1 MKKTLALVLAIA
13 LLLGVMPAVAEE
25 EVSKYDQLTV
35 STGTPFGGNFF
46 CDVLNSIGSDQDIR
60 RLIHGYS
67 LVYWDGDTG
76 SFQFNTQVIQAASMT
91 EDGTDYILALAE
103 NLKYNDGTP
112 ITARD
117 YAFSL
122 LLQGSPELREAT
134 GSRVDLSRIQ
144 GGRDYQEGRA
154 FELAGVRILG
164 DYQLSI
170 SLDPDFLPYFYQL
183 KALDVSPM
191 PISVIAPDCEVVDDG
206 KGALIDG
213 DFSAEL
219 LEETLL
225 DPMDGY
231 ISHPKVTSGP
241 YMLTSYENRTV
252 VLELNPEYIGD
263 AKGVVPTIPKL
274 IIREDDP
281 NKMVGNLVDGKTD
294 LVTRCVRK
302 DQIRAG
308 MELSMKEEFDM
319 KSYSRT
325 GVSHID
331 FCAEKGATS
340 DLSVRQALNMCL
352 DRDTLIEMY
361 TEAFGLKV
369 NGLYGIGQW
378 MFLMANGTLVPEEG
392 AEEEWADLKLDGI
405 REYDFDPPAA
415 QRLLEENGWEA
426 DRDGLLSKA
435 IDGEDVSMRLKLIY
449 PEGNGVGPLLD
460 DVFVPYLDAIGIELE
475 VEERPIDEVVRKY
488 YGQEERDCDMIL
500 IGTNFGD
507 VYDPT
512 NEYDETGRSYLNG
525 ITDPELRELAINM
538 RSTEP
543 GNATEYCRRWLAYQE
558 RLAELAVGIPLYS
571 DVYFDFH
578 IAELQKYSPAKYGS
592 WALALPEAELGDYV
606 TEEEEEEAEL
616 PDDDFDSDDLTKFDL
631 EGEDFE

>member
-1 MKKTLALVLAIA
+1 MKKILALVLAIA
-13 LLLGVMPAVAEE
+13 LLLGIMPAMAEE
-25 EVSKYDQLTV
+25 EVSKYDQLIV

-67 LVYWDGDTG
+67 LVYWDNETG
-76 SFQFNTQVIQAASMT
+76 SFQFNTQVIHAASVS
-91 EDGTDYILALAE
+91 EDETSYIFALAE

-122 LLQGSPELREAT
+122 LLQGSPELQEAT
-134 GSRVDLSRIQ
+134 GNRVNLSRIQ
-144 GGRDYQEGRA
+144 GGRDYQEGKT
-154 FELAGVRILG
+154 FELAGVRVLG

-170 SLDPDFLPYFYQL
+170 SLEPDFLPYFYQL
-183 KALDVSPM
+183 KALDVSPL

-206 KGALIDG
+206 KGAMIDG
-213 DFSAEL
+213 DFTAEL

-225 DPMDGY
+225 DPMEGY
-231 ISHPKVTSGP
+231 VSYPKVTSGP
-241 YMLTSYENRTV
+241 YMLTSYENHEV
-252 VLELNPEYIGD
+252 VLELNPQYIGD
-263 AKGVVPTIPKL
+263 AKGVIPTIPK
-274 IIREDDP
+274 IIVREDDP
-281 NKMVGNLVDGKTD
+281 NKMVENLIDGKTD

-308 MELSMKEEFDM
+308 MELAMKDEFAM
-319 KSYSRT
+319 NTYSRT
-325 GVSHID
+325 GVSYIN
-331 FCAEKGATS
+331 FCAEKGATQ
-340 DLSVRQALNMCL
+340 DQSVRQALNMCL
-352 DRDTLIEMY
+352 DRDTMIEMF

-392 AEEEWADLKLDGI
+392 TEEEWAELKLDGI
-405 REYDFDPPAA
+405 REYAFDPQAA
-415 QRLLEENGWEA
+415 LALLEENGWEA
-426 DRDGLLSKA
+426 DRDGILTKA
-435 IDGEDVSMRLKLIY
+435 IDGEDISLSLKLIY
-449 PEGNGVGPLLD
+449 PAGNGVGPLLD
-460 DVFVPYLDAIGIELE
+460 EVFVPYLDAIGIELE
-475 VEERPIDEVVRKY
+475 IEERPIDEVVRKY
-488 YGQEERDCDMIL
+488 FGQEERDCDMIL
-500 IGTNFGD
+500 IGTNLSD
-507 VYDPT
+507 VYDPS
-512 NEYDETGRSYLNG
+512 NEYDEAGRSYLFG

-578 IAELQKYSPAKYGS
+578 ISELQKYTPARYGN
-592 WALALPEAELGDYV
+592 WALAILEAELSDY
-606 TEEEEEEAEL
+606 TEEEEEDEL
-616 PDDDFDSDDLTKFDL
+616 PDDDLDLDEITKDDL
-631 EGEDFE
+631 EEDIE